1 MHAQAIANLSKT
13 CRPIGVLGAQYND
26 TDSQSLT
33 HFVLCIWHKSHSVE
47 HPHDV
52 GRPASLTAACSM
64 AAPKFLWELMRIL
77 SFLALCKADM
87 ALCLYLCTCACT
99 YVLCLYLRTCAC
111 TYLCLYLCT
120 CACKQCLYPCLVPM
134 YLCLHLCTVFALSTC
149 NRTQN
154 PYAGLQ
160 CLLIQGEMCMHH
172 NNAAAVHF
180 LVPPKQLWLNMSP
193 AMLAAQLCLPCPCT
207 LVCMTDRHLTQ
218 TWLQHAPPGGQ

>member
-1 MHAQAIANLSKT
+1 MHLSSQHGAMVSRCKMMHAQAIANLSKT

-111 TYLCLYLCT
+111 TYVPVLVPICACTYVPVLVNSACTHVLFLCT
-120 CACKQCLYPCLVPM
+120 CACTYV
-134 YLCLHLCTVFALSTC
+134 LCLH
-149 NRTQN
+149 
-154 PYAGLQ
+154 
-160 CLLIQGEMCMHH
+160 
-172 NNAAAVHF
+172 
-180 LVPPKQLWLNMSP
+180 
-193 AMLAAQLCLPCPCT
+193 
-207 LVCMTDRHLTQ
+207 
-218 TWLQHAPPGGQ
+218 